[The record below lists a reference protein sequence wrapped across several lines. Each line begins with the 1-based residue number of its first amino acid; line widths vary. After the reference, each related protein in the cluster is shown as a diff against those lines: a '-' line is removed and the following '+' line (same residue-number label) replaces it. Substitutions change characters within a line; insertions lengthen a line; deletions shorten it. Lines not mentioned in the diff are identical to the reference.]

1 MYMKKYAS
9 LLLRIGLG
17 GLFLTAGIMKL
28 LDPGMFVEML
38 SSMGFPMAAVFA
50 WIVIVVEILGGA
62 AVVAGFKLKWAVPP
76 LAFIL
81 LVAVGLGAGGF
92 GIVLNNI
99 VFILCLA
106 ALWCMDPGMW
116 SIKA

>member
-9 LLLRIGLG
+9 LLLRVGLG
-17 GLFLTAGIMKL
+17 GLFLAAGLMKL
-28 LDPGMFVEML
+28 LDPSMFTGMLE
-38 SSMGFPMAAVFA
+38 SMGFPVAAVFA

-62 AVVAGFKLKWAVPP
+62 AVVAGFKLKWTVPP

-81 LVAVGLGAGGF
+81 LVAVGLGAGGV
-92 GIVLNNI
+92 GVVSSNLAL
-99 VFILCLA
+99 ILCLA
-106 ALWCMDPGMW
+106 ALWCMEPGMW